1 MKFSY
6 KKNWEKNAINAQ
18 KVWNHK
24 ESNALILQ
32 LVAIVVE
39 FDVQFHIQFLY
50 CKTAY

>member
-1 MKFSY
+1 MLK
-6 KKNWEKNAINAQ
+6 

-39 FDVQFHIQFLY
+39 FDVQFHIQSF
-50 CKTAY
+50 TAKLPISNHL